1 VDRDVTELV
10 LPGGAPHPDGLV
22 SIDTPVGFELAG
34 VTKRA
39 AVQLMASRVWG
50 RFNPNH
56 WDPVY
61 ARETGLSLPI
71 QTGEMSSA
79 YIAEM
84 CVYNF
89 GRFFFTG
96 AQVNCKYISSISA
109 GEVVT
114 AHGVI
119 SDATRTERG
128 TRFTVDVWVDNDSG
142 EKKTV
147 GVVTVDVTAEG
158 ATK

>member
-1 VDRDVTELV
+1 MDEEVRELV
-10 LPGGAPHPDGLV
+10 LPGGAPHPDGIV
-22 SIDTPVGFELAG
+22 TADSPVGFELSG

-39 AVQLMASRVWG
+39 AVQLMASRTWG

-61 ARETGLSLPI
+61 AHQTGLSLPI

-109 GEVVT
+109 GEIVT
-114 AHGVI
+114 THGVI
-119 SDATRTERG
+119 RGAARIKHG

-147 GVVTVDVTAEG
+147 GIVTVDVTDEG

>member
-1 VDRDVTELV
+1 MDIDVAQLV

-22 SIDTPVGFELAG
+22 KADAPVGFQLAG
-34 VTKRA
+34 LKKRA

-56 WDPVY
+56 WDPVF
-61 ARETGLSLPI
+61 AHETGLSAPI

-89 GRFFFTG
+89 GRFFFAG
-96 AQVNCKYISSISA
+96 AQVNCKYISSIAA

-114 AHGVI
+114 THGVI
-119 SDATRTERG
+119 REALQIEHG

-142 EKKTV
+142 DKKTV
-147 GVVTVDVTAEG
+147 GVVTVDVTPEG
-158 ATK
+158 ASK